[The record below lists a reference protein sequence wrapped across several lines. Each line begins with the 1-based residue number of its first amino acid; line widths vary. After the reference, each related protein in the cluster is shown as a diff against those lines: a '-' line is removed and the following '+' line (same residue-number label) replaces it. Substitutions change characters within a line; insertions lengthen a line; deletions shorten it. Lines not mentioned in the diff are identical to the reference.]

1 MRLTLRQRLL
11 TSSLILAL
19 ILEASMV
26 AAPVLAASPH
36 FIKTPTITKNAS
48 LTNIEKNRTDSS
60 NSLIGKQFDSK
71 ELSNINL
78 VRAEKG
84 PRIAF
89 VEPTFTYAAYQNN
102 SFYNFYTKYNQIT
115 PVGAIVKSDL

>member
-11 TSSLILAL
+11 ITSSLILAV

-36 FIKTPTITKNAS
+36 FITKNAS

-71 ELSNINL
+71 ELSSINL

-89 VEPTFTYAAYQNN
+89 VEPTFTYA
-102 SFYNFYTKYNQIT
+102 SVPK
-115 PVGAIVKSDL
+115 